1 MGASRAPTMVMA
13 YLIAKRKISLL
24 DSLRYLQAL
33 RSVIQPNAHF
43 LFQLAQLEVR
53 ILICLNFPSSFL
65 ICQLKQGLGSSVIY
79 QKEWRQ
85 YEFNAIR
92 NQIDTFRKSEGVYK
106 TCWRLHTLENGRLD
120 TSNEDQS

>member
-53 ILICLNFPSSFL
+53 IVTLSPFSHLL
-65 ICQLKQGLGSSVIY
+65 SSVSSS
-79 QKEWRQ
+79 KDW
-85 YEFNAIR
+85 
-92 NQIDTFRKSEGVYK
+92 DH
-106 TCWRLHTLENGRLD
+106 L
-120 TSNEDQS
+120 